1 MGVLAYRQRG
11 RIDLPA
17 EDTFCS
23 PGVFARIQA
32 RKMKKKRFYFR
43 FQSFFSIQDHNDF
56 ARDNGLGEPEAG
68 NFFNARYSFA
78 TTDRFLCVFS
88 R

>member
-1 MGVLAYRQRG
+1 MQDRGFAHRMGVLAYRQRG

-32 RKMKKKRFYFR
+32 RKMKKKYL
-43 FQSFFSIQDHNDF
+43 I
-56 ARDNGLGEPEAG
+56 L
-68 NFFNARYSFA
+68 
-78 TTDRFLCVFS
+78 L
-88 R
+88 